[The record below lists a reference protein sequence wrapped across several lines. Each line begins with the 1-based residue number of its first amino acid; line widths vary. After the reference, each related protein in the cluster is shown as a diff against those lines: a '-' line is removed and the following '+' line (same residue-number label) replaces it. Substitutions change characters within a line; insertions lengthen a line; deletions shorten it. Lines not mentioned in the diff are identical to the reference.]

1 MAQEKWF
8 ARVSGSVQI
17 ASLETKPKEL
27 PEDFEIFVQAE
38 FLVASDH
45 RDLFAHSLGNDL
57 AVERVRVVW
66 REIEKIERMMGRIG
80 QYAKVEILK
89 RAVRVFG
96 RKS

>member
-8 ARVSGSVQI
+8 ARVSESVQI

-57 AVERVRVVW
+57 SVERVRVVW
-66 REIEKIERMMGRIG
+66 REIEKIERMMGRVG
-80 QYAKVEILK
+80 
-89 RAVRVFG
+89 
-96 RKS
+96 